1 MKTMATNSSTDKGV
15 AAEDI
20 RFDSAG
26 LVPAIVQENSTGKVL
41 MLAYMSKESLAK
53 TVETGET
60 WFWSRSRRELWNK
73 GATSGDRQ
81 KVRWIRTDCDRD
93 TLLVGVDQQGT
104 GACHVDGEYSC
115 FFDTVDGFAA
125 ADPGSFD
132 VVAELAQVIRSRN
145 RERPEGSYTTT
156 LFEGGIDRIAKKV
169 GEEAVEV
176 VLAAKNYA
184 AQPSSE
190 LPMEV
195 ADLLYHLLV
204 LAESV
209 GLSSRE
215 VFVELAGRRG
225 KTGLRQR

>member
-1 MKTMATNSSTDKGV
+1 M
-15 AAEDI
+15 EDI

-41 MLAYMSKESLAK
+41 MLAYMSKDSL
-53 TVETGET
+53 TRTIETGET
-60 WFWSRSRRELWNK
+60 WFWSRSRQELWNK

-93 TLLVGVDQQGT
+93 TLLIGVDQDGT

-115 FFDTVDGFAA
+115 FFNALTGVTST
-125 ADPGSFD
+125 DPSSFE
-132 VVAELAQVIRSRN
+132 VLSELAHVIRSRN
-145 RERPEGSYTTT
+145 EERPDGSYTTT
-156 LFEGGIDRIAKKV
+156 LFEGGVDRVAKKV
-169 GEEAVEV
+169 GEEAIEV

-184 AQPSSE
+184 DKPGSE

-204 LAESV
+204 LAEAV
-209 GLSSRE
+209 GLPSHD
-215 VFVELAGRRG
+215 VFEELAKRRG
-225 KTGLRQR
+225 KTGLRNR